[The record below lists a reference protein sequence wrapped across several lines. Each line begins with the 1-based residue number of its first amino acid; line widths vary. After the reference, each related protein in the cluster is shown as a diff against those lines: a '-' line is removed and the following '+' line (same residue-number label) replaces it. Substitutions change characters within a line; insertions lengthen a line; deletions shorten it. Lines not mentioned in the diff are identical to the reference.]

1 MKKRKGIILA
11 GGYGT
16 RLYPLTK
23 IISKQLLPVYDKPMI
38 FYPLSTLMQA
48 NIQEILIITTP
59 NDKELFIKLLGN
71 GSDFGIN
78 ISYKTQKKPEG
89 IAQSLIIAEKF
100 LDNSP
105 SALILG
111 DNIFHG
117 NEINEALLKKDSADN
132 GATIFLYRVD
142 NPNRYGV
149 AEISENKVIDI
160 DEKPKKPKSPYAVT
174 GLYLYDNKA
183 PQIAKTLLPSER
195 GEFEITDLNKIYMHN
210 NELNYVKLNINSTWL
225 DSGTHESLFEA
236 SSFVFKMQQEEKC
249 LLGCPEE
256 IAFEKG
262 WINKKKINNFIEKI

>member
-117 NEINEALLKKDSADN
+117 NEISEALLKKDSADN

-149 AEISENKVIDI
+149 AEISENMVIDI

>member
-1 MKKRKGIILA
+1 MNRKGIILA
-11 GGYGT
+11 GGLGT
-16 RLYPLTK
+16 RLHPITK
-23 IISKQLLPVYDKPMI
+23 VISKQLLPVYDKPMI
-38 FYPLSTLMQA
+38 YYPLATLMLA

-89 IAQSLIIAEKF
+89 IAQSLIIAENF
-100 LDNSP
+100 LNNSP

-117 NEINEALLKKDSADN
+117 NEINEALLEKKSADN
-132 GATIFLYRVD
+132 GATIFLYPVD

-195 GEFEITDLNKIYMHN
+195 GELEITDLNKIYMYN
-210 NELNYVKLNINSTWL
+210 NELNYVKLKKNSTWL

-236 SSFVFKMQQEEKC
+236 SSFVFKMQQKEKY

-256 IAFEKG
+256 IALKKG
-262 WINKKKINNFIEKI
+262 WINKKNT

>member
-117 NEINEALLKKDSADN
+117 NEISEALLKKDSADN

>member
-1 MKKRKGIILA
+1 MKNRKGIILA
-11 GGYGT
+11 GGNGT
-16 RLYPLTK
+16 RLHPLTK

-38 FYPLSTLMQA
+38 FYPLTTLMSA
-48 NIQEILIITTP
+48 NIREILIITTP
-59 NDKELFIKLLGN
+59 HDNAIFKKLLGN